1 MTIRKVKIKENQIL
15 YSADVTCKDGI
26 QMIISIQFFYFLKV
40 VLYRIEEYYIKLYTN
55 FRSNETKKQKGA
67 E

>member
-26 QMIISIQFFYFLKV
+26 QMIISI
-40 VLYRIEEYYIKLYTN
+40 
-55 FRSNETKKQKGA
+55 
-67 E
+67 